1 MAIIVPEIEAIRPW
15 ADARNIP
22 STSFSFLCNHP
33 QINSVIQS
41 EIKRIGEEENLKH
54 FETVGAILAFLY
66 LN

>member
-33 QINSVIQS
+33 QINNVIQS

-54 FETVGAILAFLY
+54 FEAVGGVVAFL
-66 LN
+66 